1 MRKEKLCKLCLAER
15 VGCMY
20 KGSIKIKELE
30 EEIGKEKMAKFKE
43 KVWLEFGKKEKVY
56 IYFME
61 YIRFEDK
68 YTDPYVEKTGN
79 YLLNILLYE
88 TVGKAEYKKM
98 VSKYAGKKMCI
109 TPYKVYRSW
118 NYEKLKKFVTQGKI
132 TKEIAEELGI
142 EESNVRKLRQRIRD
156 VTKDLELYNWLHGIL
171 LISKRTNR
179 V

>member
-1 MRKEKLCKLCLAER
+1 
-15 VGCMY
+15 MY

-79 YLLNILLYE
+79 YLLNILLYG

-98 VSKYAGKKMCI
+98 VSKY
-109 TPYKVYRSW
+109 
-118 NYEKLKKFVTQGKI
+118 
-132 TKEIAEELGI
+132 
-142 EESNVRKLRQRIRD
+142 
-156 VTKDLELYNWLHGIL
+156 
-171 LISKRTNR
+171 ISAVFIIIPNCGYCCR
-179 V
+179 

>member
-1 MRKEKLCKLCLAER
+1 MCKEKLYKLCLAER

-30 EEIGKEKMAKFKE
+30 EEIGKEKMAKF
-43 KVWLEFGKKEKVY
+43 KEKVY

-88 TVGKAEYKKM
+88 TVGKAEYKK
-98 VSKYAGKKMCI
+98 
-109 TPYKVYRSW
+109 W
-118 NYEKLKKFVTQGKI
+118 
-132 TKEIAEELGI
+132 
-142 EESNVRKLRQRIRD
+142 
-156 VTKDLELYNWLHGIL
+156 
-171 LISKRTNR
+171 
-179 V
+179 

>member
-1 MRKEKLCKLCLAER
+1 
-15 VGCMY
+15 MY

-43 KVWLEFGKKEKVY
+43 KVWLEFWKKEKVY

-68 YTDPYVEKTGN
+68 YTDPYVEKKGN

-88 TVGKAEYKKM
+88 TVGKEEYKKM
-98 VSKYAGKKMCI
+98 ASKYAGKKMCI
-109 TPYKVYRSW
+109 TPYRVYSSW
-118 NYEKLKKFVTQGKI
+118 NYEILKKIVTQGKS

-142 EESNVRKLRQRIRD
+142 EASNVRKLRQRIRD
-156 VTKDLELYNWLHGIL
+156 VTKDSL
-171 LISKRTNR
+171 
-179 V
+179 

>member
-132 TKEIAEELGI
+132 TKEIAEKLGI

-156 VTKDLELYNWLHGIL
+156 VTKDSLEM
-171 LISKRTNR
+171 
-179 V
+179 

>member
-1 MRKEKLCKLCLAER
+1 MIAVRKIKNFHILFAKMCKEKLCKLCLAER
-15 VGCMY
+15 VGGMY

-30 EEIGKEKMAKFKE
+30 KEIGKE

-61 YIRFEDK
+61 YVRFEDK

-98 VSKYAGKKMCI
+98 ASKYAGKKMCI

-118 NYEKLKKFVTQGKI
+118 NYVKLKEFVTQGKS

-142 EESNVRKLRQRIRD
+142 EESNVRKLRQRIRH
-156 VTKDLELYNWLHGIL
+156 VTKDSL
-171 LISKRTNR
+171 
-179 V
+179 